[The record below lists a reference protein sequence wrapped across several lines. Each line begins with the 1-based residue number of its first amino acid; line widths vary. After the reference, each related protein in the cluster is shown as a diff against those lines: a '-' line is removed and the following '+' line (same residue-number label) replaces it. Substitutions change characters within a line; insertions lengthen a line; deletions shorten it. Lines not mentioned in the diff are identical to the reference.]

1 MDFEDT
7 QVVNKSFHF
16 VRNRPFP
23 QEVLTSEQEAKKAQ
37 LVELTNEVGVVSF
50 DTEVDV
56 LIAAM
61 TEIRDR

>member
-1 MDFEDT
+1 MDFKDT
-7 QVVNKSFHF
+7 QVVNKSFDF
-16 VRNRPFP
+16 VSQRPFP

-37 LVELTNEVGVVSF
+37 LVELTNEVGAVSF
-50 DTEVDV
+50 DAEVDA